1 MRTTPPLPVAP
12 GASAAAAS
20 SAAPI
25 TPSIAA
31 ASRSRIRTRC
41 TLFPVSLPVL
51 PQAAIIEQAALLSTT
66 LRRARA
72 MMCVMSS
79 PERGPRE
86 TGRLPVGGGR
96 ELHWERWG
104 TAGGR
109 PAVALH
115 GGPGAGCSPWWATL
129 FDLELDDVLLFDQ
142 RGCGRS
148 TPNAGVTTA
157 ALEHNTTADLVGD
170 IEQLRV
176 LCGLDRW
183 TVVVVVGLD
192 ARAGLCA
199 APPGAG
205 RRTRALLR
213 RHDQRRGGRVGDARD
228 RRDLP
233 RRVEPL
239 CDVVPAAQRAG
250 NLAAAYA
257 RMLCDPD
264 PAVCAEAAE
273 RWCAWDDRA
282 ATPPGQTPHD
292 RRFEDPRFRLCWA
305 RIVTHYWSNAA
316 FLPPGALLSGMA
328 RLAAVPGR
336 LVHGAADLG
345 SPPATARAL
354 AARWPGAGLRVVDA
368 GHGGPTVAAA
378 VRESLAE
385 LAVSAT

>member
-1 MRTTPPLPVAP
+1 
-12 GASAAAAS
+12 
-20 SAAPI
+20 
-25 TPSIAA
+25 
-31 ASRSRIRTRC
+31 
-41 TLFPVSLPVL
+41 L

-86 TGRLPVGGGR
+86 TGRLPVGGGH

-129 FDLELDDVLLFDQ
+129 FDLEVDDVLLFDQ

-183 TVVVVVGLD
+183 TVVGGSWGSTLALAYAQRHP
-192 ARAGLCA
+192 ARVAGLVLFSVVTTSA
-199 APPGAG
+199 AEVEWVTRGIAATFPGEWN
-205 RRTRALLR
+205 RFC
-213 RHDQRRGGRVGDARD
+213 DA
-228 RRDLP
+228 
-233 RRVEPL
+233 
-239 CDVVPAAQRAG
+239 VPAAQRAG